1 MKIFEIE
8 YYYKNDNDRVFKVHT
23 SQIEAKDKREAIL
36 KFSRSKK
43 EKDKI
48 VIIGVDEI

>member
-23 SQIEAKDKREAIL
+23 SQIEAKDKRDAIL

>member
-1 MKIFEIE
+1 MRLFEIE
-8 YYYKNDNDRVFKVHT
+8 YYYKNDDDRVFKVHI
-23 SQIEAKDKREAIL
+23 SQIEAKDKRDAIL

-48 VIIGVDEI
+48 VIKEVSEL

>member
-8 YYYKNDNDRVFKVHT
+8 YYYKNDNDRVFKVYT
-23 SQIEAKDKREAIL
+23 SQIEAEDKRDAIL

-43 EKDKI
+43 EKDKL
-48 VIIGVDEI
+48 VIKEVSEL

>member
-23 SQIEAKDKREAIL
+23 SQIEAKDKRDAIL

-43 EKDKI
+43 EKNNL
-48 VIIGVDEI
+48 VIKEVSEL

>member
-1 MKIFEIE
+1 MKEFEIE

-23 SQIEAKDKREAIL
+23 SQIEAKDKRDAIL

>member
-8 YYYKNDNDRVFKVHT
+8 YYYKNDEDRIFKVHM
-23 SQIEAKDKREAIL
+23 SQIEAKDKRDAIL